1 MSSPE
6 LQLKRLGTN
15 MLCNKKTNL
24 KKPNLILLCCWL
36 LISWLVQVIGAQAA
50 LPLMPSKNRAKPNLG
65 GPGVIHTNHD
75 IKGIACNGPSNGIR
89 LNYFGA
95 GDPL

>member
-6 LQLKRLGTN
+6 VQLKRLDIN
-15 MLCNKKTNL
+15 MVCNKKTNL
-24 KKPNLILLCCWL
+24 KKPNLILLRCRL
-36 LISWLVQVIGAQAA
+36 VISCVVQAISAQAA
-50 LPLMPSKNRAKPNLG
+50 LPVMLSKNRAKPNLG
-65 GPGVIHTNHD
+65 GSGVVHTVHD

-95 GDPL
+95 DDPL

>member
-1 MSSPE
+1 
-6 LQLKRLGTN
+6 
-15 MLCNKKTNL
+15 ML
-24 KKPNLILLCCWL
+24 
-36 LISWLVQVIGAQAA
+36 
-50 LPLMPSKNRAKPNLG
+50 SKNRAKPNLG
-65 GPGVIHTNHD
+65 GVGVKRAKHD